1 MRLPSKQSDLPP
13 VDAEI
18 AGVLSKLQDDGFPA
32 EDYALVATAVLERG
46 EGSRAA
52 QLLAA
57 LETHRWA
64 DLPALRYWEGERDN
78 IEAYA
83 VRSTDGRI
91 AVVAVL
97 DPVEPLVAPRLVRRD
112 YLTAAASQELLDT
125 LQPDWWPLAAPEIES
140 LEVRGTR
147 SR

>member
-1 MRLPSKQSDLPP
+1 MRLPFEENDLPR
-13 VDAEI
+13 VEVEVAD
-18 AGVLSKLQDDGFPA
+18 VLSELQDDGFA
-32 EDYALVATAVLERG
+32 AKDYSLVATAVLERG

-64 DLPALRYWEGERDN
+64 DLPALRYWEGARDN

-83 VRSTDGRI
+83 VRSTDDRI

-97 DPVEPLVAPRLVRRD
+97 DPAEPLVAPRVVRRE
-112 YLTAAASQELLDT
+112 YLTAGAAQELLDT
-125 LQPDWWPLAAPEIES
+125 LQPDWWALVGVE
-140 LEVRGTR
+140 
-147 SR
+147 